1 MSFVYIFS
9 SVSVILR
16 LVDVKA
22 ETFSK
27 NASKKPKTEAITARP
42 LPVIKIEIRVQ

>member
-16 LVDVKA
+16 PVDVKA
-22 ETFSK
+22 ETVSK
-27 NASKKPKTEAITARP
+27 NASKKPKLEAIMARP